1 MAGLKA
7 LAAVG
12 ADACAGSAVGA
23 GAGVSAG
30 AGLRRRSRLRSRS
43 LLATLQL
50 LDSIFQ
56 GFDAGLVGLFH
67 LPHFSADLFQFRL
80 PCRCRLN
87 DAGQAG

>member
-12 ADACAGSAVGA
+12 ADACAGSAVCA
-23 GAGVSAG
+23 GAA
-30 AGLRRRSRLRSRS
+30 ALRSRS

-56 GFDAGLVGLFH
+56 GFDAGLVGLSH

>member
-23 GAGVSAG
+23 GVSAG
-30 AGLRRRSRLRSRS
+30 RSRLRSRS

-56 GFDAGLVGLFH
+56 GFDAGLVGPSH
-67 LPHFSADLFQFRL
+67 LPHFSADLFQFRVS
-80 PCRCRLN
+80 CRCRLN